1 MRIIFAAEIILTV
14 GILLFA
20 VSILFAGLIIKR
32 LLKIIRHKGI
42 WIFFIMGSLL
52 MLLGSIVHII
62 KLTVYFPALAASTPY
77 DLLPLI
83 AQTMKVGTVEASM
96 ILIAGI
102 FTIIGSLIYFR
113 WTST

>member
-1 MRIIFAAEIILTV
+1 MRIIFPAEILLTIGIILFS
-14 GILLFA
+14 ISLF
-20 VSILFAGLIIKR
+20 FAGLIIKR
-32 LLKIIRHKGI
+32 LLKIIRHRGI
-42 WIFFIMGSLL
+42 WILLIVGSVFLF
-52 MLLGSIVHII
+52 LGSIVHIV

-83 AQTMKVGTVEASM
+83 AQTMQVGTVEASM

-102 FTIIGSLIYFR
+102 FTIVTSLIYFR